1 LQRYGVVFRRILA
14 REAPWLPPWHALLRV
29 LRRLETQGHV
39 RGGRFVAGVTG
50 EQYALPDAVP
60 ALRGMRQRAAD
71 GALVSLSAAD
81 PLNLL
86 GIVTPGERL
95 AALPANRFLLR
106 DGAPVAVL
114 AAGEVSFLSDLPV
127 PEQWN
132 VRNALLRRTPAAA
145 ATQAR

>member
-1 LQRYGVVFRRILA
+1 
-14 REAPWLPPWHALLRV
+14 V

-39 RGGRFVAGVTG
+39 RGGRFIAGVSG
-50 EQYALPDAVP
+50 EQYALPDAIP
-60 ALRGMRQRAAD
+60 PLRAMRQKPPD

-106 DGAPVAVL
+106 DGVPIASHAG
-114 AAGEVSFLSDLPV
+114 GEVGFLVKLPL
-127 PEQWN
+127 PEEWA
-132 VRNALLRRTPAAA
+132 VRNALLRRSHSAAA
-145 ATQAR
+145 AQGATLN